1 MNKMSK
7 NKIWVIIIQ
16 MEKFKKGG
24 TGYTVT
30 NGKGEIKLHSDELYH
45 YNYSLLGYNTMCSS
59 KNLQSGKVWKRI
71 STEIVFRLRGFKEQN
86 SDS

>member
-1 MNKMSK
+1 
-7 NKIWVIIIQ
+7 
-16 MEKFKKGG
+16 
-24 TGYTVT
+24 
-30 NGKGEIKLHSDELYH
+30 
-45 YNYSLLGYNTMCSS
+45 MCSS